1 MHLFRLR
8 SLLPWFGLVLCALV
22 GCQSSNVQTARGQ
35 LPAESFLQNPRPVSV
50 HAEVA
55 APSQRQELPVTPR
68 VAPAPIKTV
77 SQPVQ
82 SVPLPAPAPVP
93 QSMPEVVIPQPM
105 PVATEP
111 CTTCGTAEVAREG
124 GFATRFVGALADVLC
139 NPDPCYQPKWIPLAD
154 TAFFTDS
161 ARPVSHTRLRWDYSQ
176 MGAYMDRGEY
186 YWARSDGSG
195 KGVRPV
201 NAIGVPRLDA
211 HELQQYTETATGGRF
226 SAFFATPY
234 RSLNMQYADPS
245 SSAGFGDITIGTKG
259 VLFDTELLLLTLQFK
274 TILPVGQPAKGL
286 GTGHVSLEPSLL
298 FGVRISPESYLQG
311 QVAEWIPIAGDPTYS
326 GAMLHYHLAYN
337 HTIWRPIPQAQ
348 LVGTL
353 ELHGY
358 AFQDGG
364 FTDPATGFRPAS
376 STHYLQMGPGA
387 RWFFCD
393 QYDFGVGSSF
403 GITGSNSF
411 GSQLR
416 FEFRMRF

>member
-1 MHLFRLR
+1 MA
-8 SLLPWFGLVLCALV
+8 WFALVLCATA
-22 GCQSSNVQTARGQ
+22 GCQSANINTARGQ

-50 HAEVA
+50 HADTSSSI
-55 APSQRQELPVTPR
+55 PTP
-68 VAPAPIKTV
+68 APAAALKRQLPASPVVASAPIHLA
-77 SQPVQ
+77 SQPVI
-82 SVPLPAPAPVP
+82 SDLLPAPAPLPDSLPAV
-93 QSMPEVVIPQPM
+93 MIPQPM
-105 PVATEP
+105 ATTTQP
-111 CTTCGTAEVAREG
+111 CTTCGTTEAVHDG
-124 GFATRFVGALADVLC
+124 GFATRFVGALYDVLC
-139 NPDPCYQPKWIPLAD
+139 TPDPCYQPKWIALAD

-161 ARPVSHTRLRWDYSQ
+161 ARPVSQTRLRWEYSQ

-186 YWARSDGSG
+186 YWARSDGNG

-201 NAIGVPRLDA
+201 NAIGIPRLDA

-226 SAFFATPY
+226 SAFVATPY
-234 RSLNMQYADPS
+234 RSLNMQFADPS

-274 TILPVGQPAKGL
+274 TVLPVGQPAKGL
-286 GTGHVSLEPSLL
+286 GNGHVSLEPSLL

-311 QVAEWIPIAGDPTYS
+311 QVAEWIPIGGDPTYS

-376 STHYLQMGPGA
+376 STHYLQAGPGA

-411 GSQLR
+411 GSQFR
-416 FEFRMRF
+416 FEFRVRF